1 MRGTTMNDFI
11 SPGQIDEVIELVTR
25 HGTGWILAF
34 VFFSMFAENVFP
46 PYPGDAVIFAA
57 GFISGSGKMSVAPLL
72 VLSII
77 GSVASIMV
85 VYAFGRRYGRAIF
98 ERRFLR
104 FLGPDNLPKIE
115 AWFSKHGTRLILASR
130 FLAGTRAL
138 IVLSA
143 GIGKISA
150 SRMLLFS
157 TLSVIVWNCLV
168 ILSAYHLHNNWE
180 AVYEIFSTYNR
191 AVFVIIIVVVAY
203 FIIRGFIR
211 RRRA

>member
-1 MRGTTMNDFI
+1 MKGTKMNEFI
-11 SPGQIDEVIELVTR
+11 SPGQIDEVIDLVTR

-34 VFFSMFAENVFP
+34 VFFSMFVENVFP

-85 VYAFGRRYGRAIF
+85 VYAVGRRYGRAIF
-98 ERRFLR
+98 ERRLLKS
-104 FLGPDNLPKIE
+104 LGPDNLPRIE
-115 AWFSKHGTRLILASR
+115 SWFSRYGARLILASR

-138 IVLSA
+138 IALSA
-143 GIGKISA
+143 GVGRISA
-150 SRMLLFS
+150 PRMAFFS

-168 ILSAYHLHNNWE
+168 ILSAYHLHSNWE
-180 AVYEIFSTYNR
+180 VVYEIFSTYNR
-191 AVFVIIIVVVAY
+191 AVFVVVIAVVA
-203 FIIRGFIR
+203 FFVIRGFVR
-211 RRRA
+211 RRRG

>member
-1 MRGTTMNDFI
+1 MNEFI
-11 SPGQIDEVIELVTR
+11 SPGQIDEVIDLVTR

-34 VFFSMFAENVFP
+34 VFFSMFVENVFP

-57 GFISGSGKMSVAPLL
+57 GFISGSGKLSVAPLL

-85 VYAFGRRYGRAIF
+85 VYAVGRRYGRAIF
-98 ERRFLR
+98 ERRLLR
-104 FLGPDNLPKIE
+104 FLGPDNLPKIQS
-115 AWFSKHGTRLILASR
+115 WFGRYGTRLILASR

-138 IVLSA
+138 IALSA
-143 GIGKISA
+143 GVGGISA
-150 SRMLLFS
+150 PRMALFS

-168 ILSAYHLHNNWE
+168 ILSAYHLHSNWE

-191 AVFVIIIVVVAY
+191 AIFVVVIAVVAFFVIRAIV
-203 FIIRGFIR
+203 R
-211 RRRA
+211 RRRG